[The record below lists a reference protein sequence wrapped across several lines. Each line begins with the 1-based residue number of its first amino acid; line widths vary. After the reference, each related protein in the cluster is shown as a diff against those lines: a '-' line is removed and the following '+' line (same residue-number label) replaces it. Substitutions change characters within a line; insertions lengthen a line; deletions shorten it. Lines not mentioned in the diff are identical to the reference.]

1 MSHLKKITILS
12 SLITICIIGSVS
24 SAYAAKSR
32 QSPLRSFGDYAQIIN
47 PVLVAGLSSQEK
59 GLGHFGFIYGQTFAS
74 MHGIKLISNSAKW
87 SASKRPHIK
96 DKKDRYDGM
105 PSGHTA
111 SAWMAASYLRIH
123 SEEYKYLSIPLYL
136 TAAVTGY
143 SRIHAKEHTTG
154 QVIAGAALA
163 ELVTYINSK
172 LDWSNNYQSTNFYFG
187 GDELSANFVVRF

>member
-1 MSHLKKITILS
+1 MKITILP
-12 SLITICIIGSVS
+12 IIIILLFCGVS
-24 SAYAAKSR
+24 SAHAAKSR

-47 PVLVAGLSSQEK
+47 PVLVAGIASQEK

-74 MHGIKLISNSAKW
+74 MHGIKLISKNAKW
-87 SASKRPHIK
+87 AFSKRPHIK

-111 SAWMAASYLRIH
+111 SAWVAASYLRIH
-123 SEEYKYLSIPLYL
+123 SEEYKYCSIPLYL

-143 SRIHAKEHTTG
+143 SRVRAKEHSAA

-163 ELVTYINSK
+163 ELVTYVNSK
-172 LDWSNNYQSTNFYFG
+172 LDWSNDYQSTNFYFG
-187 GDELSANFVVRF
+187 GDELSASFVFKF